1 MKNKLR
7 IIFGYLFGF
16 ITTLL
21 VLALTILLIAKF
33 TVFERSYVNNILE
46 KNNYYTN
53 VYNDIIED
61 IKDYNMSSGFPD
73 ELFDE
78 IFTLDEVRNDI
89 NTFIDNAYLGKTT
102 TLDTTAIR
110 ERITESIDEYLT
122 SNNVEV
128 TNDTDLESFK
138 DEIIKIYTNQICLYK
153 TVDGF
158 VGHLNKAYNLI
169 NKAIIITAVIFIVV
183 LLISIILFKV
193 RYIDSI
199 LVSAGIMLLFIRFLI
214 YEKIDIEN
222 ILIISDNF
230 SKILKSTLI
239 KIGNIMFNY
248 SVVFIIVGLIV
259 GSTIYFVCKRKNNNL
274 KIME

>member
-16 ITTLL
+16 LTTLL
-21 VLALTILLIAKF
+21 IVALTLLLIFKF
-33 TVFERSYVNNILE
+33 TVFNKSYMNNILE

-53 VYNDIIED
+53 VYNDILED
-61 IKDYNMSSGFPD
+61 IKDYNMSSGLPD
-73 ELFDE
+73 ELFEDV
-78 IFTLDEVRNDI
+78 FTESEVKRDI
-89 NTFIDNAYLGKTT
+89 NKFIDNSYLGIKT

-110 ERITESIDEYLT
+110 ERITKNIDDYLK
-122 SNNVEV
+122 SNNVQV

-158 VGHLNKAYNLI
+158 VGYVNKAYNLI
-169 NKAIIITAVIFIVV
+169 NKVIVINIIALVVV
-183 LLISIILFKV
+183 LLISIFVFKV

-199 LVSAGIMLLFIRFLI
+199 LVSTGIILVFIRFLI
-214 YEKIDIEN
+214 YENIDIEN
-222 ILIISDNF
+222 ILIISNNF

-259 GSTIYFVCKRKNNNL
+259 GTTIYFVCKRRNNAL
-274 KIME
+274 QIKE